1 MIKKR
6 TIELS
11 RFSYRK
17 QERSRSILLESDK
30 DETTKNLIWTIT
42 VGCDSHVARIKTT
55 KSQWTKSV
63 MDLLFQ
69 ERNSIYMNT

>member
-42 VGCDSHVARIKTT
+42 VGCDSNVARIKTT
-55 KSQWTKSV
+55 KSQRTKSV
-63 MDLLFQ
+63 RDLLFQ